1 MYAVHGQPS
10 KLRQTAESNIVC
22 SSAGAF
28 QTRHAATPA
37 PHVAL
42 QHQMWYAAS
51 HQSQRTE
58 TRELKSFL
66 SIELQDSKTAQEAA
80 CQLDRYSWDSGVG
93 VTAEGNVLTV
103 NLKNPLVAEI
113 FSGISALARSI
124 GQLVDYLRSSRD
136 PATSA

>member
-1 MYAVHGQPS
+1 
-10 KLRQTAESNIVC
+10 
-22 SSAGAF
+22 
-28 QTRHAATPA
+28 
-37 PHVAL
+37 
-42 QHQMWYAAS
+42 MWYAAP

-80 CQLDRYSWDSGVG
+80 YQLDQYSWDSGVG
-93 VTAEGNVLTV
+93 VTSEGNVLTV